1 MEILLLGIYSFFVWL
16 IFIKFKWLPWNIYSQ
31 VTVVVIPIVALTA
44 LILSLN
50 VFAPSSSDVRVYRYV
65 VPVVSQVRGRVIEV
79 PIEEGNRPVKKGD
92 VLFRIDPT
100 PYQLQVNVL
109 EAQLANA
116 VAQQKQ
122 LGESLKGAK
131 ATVAGAQSSIAAAEA
146 RMREVNAKLELAR
159 RRVEQNRELV
169 ATGAGS
175 KFDLEQ
181 AETNLADLTSQF
193 AAAKSAEMQAR
204 AGEAQ
209 AVAGQGEVQQKLG
222 ATVKGEFAQVAQ
234 IRAQLENAK
243 WELDQTTTRSP
254 CDCYVVNLQI
264 RPGGF
269 VAGLPLNPVVTLV
282 EATGSVVALFSQNEL
297 HQVAPGNEAEFALQ
311 TIPGRVIKA
320 KVDSVI
326 WASGA
331 GQVQATGTLPMTGV
345 LTAPPQRFAVK
356 FVVADKDKELFL
368 AAGAAGAAAI
378 YTEHAAFLHIIR
390 KVILRVGSYLNYLVL
405 KLH

>member
-1 MEILLLGIYSFFVWL
+1 
-16 IFIKFKWLPWNIYSQ
+16 
-31 VTVVVIPIVALTA
+31 
-44 LILSLN
+44 
-50 VFAPSSSDVRVYRYV
+50 
-65 VPVVSQVRGRVIEV
+65 
-79 PIEEGNRPVKKGD
+79 
-92 VLFRIDPT
+92 
-100 PYQLQVNVL
+100 
-109 EAQLANA
+109 
-116 VAQQKQ
+116 
-122 LGESLKGAK
+122 
-131 ATVAGAQSSIAAAEA
+131 
-146 RMREVNAKLELAR
+146 MREVNAKLELAR

-297 HQVAPGNEAEFALQ
+297 H
-311 TIPGRVIKA
+311 
-320 KVDSVI
+320 
-326 WASGA
+326 
-331 GQVQATGTLPMTGV
+331 
-345 LTAPPQRFAVK
+345 
-356 FVVADKDKELFL
+356 
-368 AAGAAGAAAI
+368 
-378 YTEHAAFLHIIR
+378 
-390 KVILRVGSYLNYLVL
+390 
-405 KLH
+405 